1 MIKERWPPYLDA
13 DCCTR
18 LTFDYT
24 PKTSGSHLCSVL
36 TTGIAHLYV
45 NDELVFHRPQE
56 QQLQREAFYFYRS
69 KFERRF
75 NYPFEGGKTYTIRL
89 ESWATEPDAL
99 ARTIGGPVIQGS
111 GVRFFESVDV
121 AAQIES
127 AADAAAKADLAL
139 IFTGTTVHIHYSI
152 PDHSKEFTRNYYIA
166 YGHNNSCLMFN
177 PISSKCKNCS
187 PSQ

>member
-75 NYPFEGGKTYTIRL
+75 NYPF
-89 ESWATEPDAL
+89 
-99 ARTIGGPVIQGS
+99 
-111 GVRFFESVDV
+111 
-121 AAQIES
+121 
-127 AADAAAKADLAL
+127 
-139 IFTGTTVHIHYSI
+139 
-152 PDHSKEFTRNYYIA
+152 
-166 YGHNNSCLMFN
+166 
-177 PISSKCKNCS
+177 
-187 PSQ
+187 